1 SHGSGIKN
9 PTLTELFGT
18 TNNFVGNPN
27 LKPEDAVGWDA
38 GIEQHFWND
47 RARMDVTYFHS
58 DVENLITGSGNTAVN
73 LAGVSRARGI
83 EVSGDLALTDQIDVS
98 GSYTWTHAETSD
110 GTEQVR
116 RPTNVASLAVNYRFL
131 ENRANLNLGVD
142 FNGTFTDFE
151 FDTAFNRTI
160 VDMSSYTL
168 VNLKGTYT
176 LFDGVDVY
184 AR

>member
-1 SHGSGIKN
+1 
-9 PTLTELFGT
+9 
-18 TNNFVGNPN
+18 
-27 LKPEDAVGWDA
+27 
-38 GIEQHFWND
+38 
-47 RARMDVTYFHS
+47 
-58 DVENLITGSGNTAVN
+58 
-73 LAGVSRARGI
+73 
-83 EVSGDLALTDQIDVS
+83 
-98 GSYTWTHAETSD
+98 
-110 GTEQVR
+110 
-116 RPTNVASLAVNYRFL
+116 VNYRFL

-184 AR
+184 ARGENLLNEQYEEVWTYGTPGISGYAGVKVEF